1 VSIPI
6 RIAVRVD
13 FEDGSQHE
21 YEVLGP
27 AAVAMPEGLSGA
39 WRPEPVTTRDKAAGM
54 ARELERQQER
64 EFFVRLLRVVAD
76 DDDLDP
82 AEVEF
87 AVITAGREGAVYWP
101 WAKGEIVAVPVD
113 GYRDLREG
121 RGFHKYDIG
130 EERFGRDWEAA
141 KRRSDEVKAGPDVD
155 MFAQAKSRERPPRGP
170 VSLPEPQP

>member
-1 VSIPI
+1 VSIPV

-27 AAVAMPEGLSGA
+27 AAVAVPEGLPA
-39 WRPEPVTTRDKAAGM
+39 WVPEPVATRDAAAAM
-54 ARELERQQER
+54 ARELERRQER
-64 EFFVRLLRVVAD
+64 EFLVRLLRVVAD
-76 DDDLDP
+76 DAELDP

-87 AVITAGREGAVYWP
+87 AVITAGRREHGAITYWP
-101 WAKGEIVAVPVD
+101 WEKGEIVAVPVD

-130 EERFGRDWEAA
+130 RELFGRDWEAA

-155 MFAQAKSRERPPRGP
+155 MFAR
-170 VSLPEPQP
+170 PEP